1 MGPSALLPGSPD
13 GAAGPLADFW
23 GDFINFLLA
32 AYANPAIFLPLVFAY
47 AIAIAVILPIPIELS
62 LVKPILDE
70 NWGYLVW
77 ISLALAAG
85 KMVGAW
91 LIFVLGVRVE
101 TSIRWWSEKW
111 RFAKWFV
118 DKAEVFV
125 QKTGYL
131 GLYFLLSIPL
141 MSDTIPIYLYSL
153 FNKEGKSLERNVF
166 LAANFFAA
174 INRVAI
180 LVGLFKIGVDLI
192 RGA

>member
-1 MGPSALLPGSPD
+1 
-13 GAAGPLADFW
+13 LADIW
-23 GDFINFLLA
+23 TDFINILLG
-32 AYANPAIFLPLVFAY
+32 AYANPYVFLPLVFGY
-47 AIAIAVILPIPIELS
+47 AVLIAVILPIPIELS
-62 LVKPILDE
+62 LVAPILDRQ
-70 NWGYLVW
+70 WTYLVG

-85 KMVGAW
+85 KTVGAW
-91 LIFVLGVRVE
+91 LIFVLGVKVE

-118 DKAEVFV
+118 DKADLFV

-131 GLYFLLSIPL
+131 GLYLLLSIPL

-174 INRVAI
+174 LNRVAI
-180 LVGLFKIGVDLI
+180 LAALFLIGVDLI

>member
-1 MGPSALLPGSPD
+1 M
-13 GAAGPLADFW
+13 ADIW
-23 GDFINFLLA
+23 TDFINFLLNG
-32 AYANPAIFLPLVFAY
+32 YGNPYVFLPLVFGY
-47 AIAIAVILPIPIELS
+47 AVLIALILPIPIELS
-62 LVKPILDE
+62 LVAPIL
-70 NWGYLVW
+70 NQQWGYLVA
-77 ISLALAAG
+77 IALALAAG
-85 KMVGAW
+85 KTFGAW

-101 TSIRWWSEKW
+101 NTIRWWSEKW

-118 DKAEVFV
+118 DKADLFV

-153 FNKEGKSLERNVF
+153 FNKEGKSLERNLF
-166 LAANFFAA
+166 LGANFFAA

-180 LVGLFKIGVDLI
+180 LAGLFLIGVDLL

>member
-1 MGPSALLPGSPD
+1 MGSPD
-13 GAAGPLADFW
+13 GPGDAVADIW
-23 GDFINFLLA
+23 TDFINILLG
-32 AYANPAIFLPLVFAY
+32 AYANPYVFLPLVFLY

-62 LVKPILDE
+62 LVAPILSQD
-70 NWGYLVW
+70 WGYLVG
-77 ISLALAAG
+77 ITLALAIG
-85 KMVGAW
+85 KTVGAW
-91 LIFVLGVRVE
+91 LIFLLGVRVE
-101 TSIRWWSEKW
+101 TPIRWWSERW
-111 RFAKWFV
+111 GFAKWFV
-118 DKAEVFV
+118 DKAELFV

-166 LAANFFAA
+166 LGANFFAA

-180 LVGLFKIGVDLI
+180 LAGLFVIGVDLL